1 MSSDTLTVEALNEF
15 KNRKE
20 SGTVL
25 DKKLDLWKNLDR
37 RVKDYH
43 DDARSFLFGS
53 CMTGNSHLFCKC
65 FFNANDFL
73 ALRNTLALLKF
84 SAHIRRHSSRT
95 VFSAF
100 IDLLCDCLHV

>member
-1 MSSDTLTVEALNEF
+1 MHPSFSFICNCKLQLGSQSKERQKVKMSSDTLTVEALNEF

-53 CMTGNSHLFCKC
+53 CMT
-65 FFNANDFL
+65 
-73 ALRNTLALLKF
+73 
-84 SAHIRRHSSRT
+84 
-95 VFSAF
+95 V
-100 IDLLCDCLHV
+100 

>member
-20 SGTVL
+20 SDTVL

-53 CMTGNSHLFCKC
+53 CMTG
-65 FFNANDFL
+65 
-73 ALRNTLALLKF
+73 
-84 SAHIRRHSSRT
+84 
-95 VFSAF
+95 
-100 IDLLCDCLHV
+100 

>member
-53 CMTGNSHLFCKC
+53 CMTG
-65 FFNANDFL
+65 
-73 ALRNTLALLKF
+73 
-84 SAHIRRHSSRT
+84 
-95 VFSAF
+95 
-100 IDLLCDCLHV
+100 